1 MKTYTKEE
9 VTSGHDLTHYMERPF
24 KGANSVFI
32 HPGES
37 GGADLTVNIEAY
49 DETFYE
55 VTKNPSTRDRFF
67 DRVNQNLTKIF
78 PNMLIEVVWYS
89 GFDYHKSFYLSTT
102 THKED

>member
-1 MKTYTKEE
+1 MKLKKMSAIILFMALISLFMLSCGKKEE

-24 KGANSVFI
+24 KGANSVFV

-55 VTKNPSTRDRFF
+55 VTAC
-67 DRVNQNLTKIF
+67 
-78 PNMLIEVVWYS
+78 
-89 GFDYHKSFYLSTT
+89 
-102 THKED
+102 